1 MTSRIKMNLKISVL
15 NVLCVLPVIIGGIV
29 LFKGQYIITILLF
42 VLSFWVITITNRYK
56 QTRDEMQE
64 LYLLEEEVDE
74 EMRRKEN
81 EE

>member
-1 MTSRIKMNLKISVL
+1 MTSRIKMDLKISVL
-15 NVLCVLPVIIGGIV
+15 TVLCVLPVIIGGIV

-64 LYLLEEEVDE
+64 LYLFEEEVDE